1 MLSEW
6 LNSSLLPCTP
16 IILKLPFFVGCFSDN
31 VSYISLIVD
40 CFTRQY
46 LGDSFFLFQ
55 DKSSALQVILS
66 GEMPILF
73 SKEFNRQ
80 GHRERALVMLHQM
93 IEDAHIGK
101 RQFLSGKFLLSCL
114 CANQE

>member
-1 MLSEW
+1 M
-6 LNSSLLPCTP
+6 C
-16 IILKLPFFVGCFSDN
+16 CFSDI
-31 VSYISLIVD
+31 VSYISLIID
-40 CFTRQY
+40 GFTRQY
-46 LGDSFFLFQ
+46 LGDSLLFQ

-66 GEMPILF
+66 GEMLLLF

-101 RQFLSGKFLLSCL
+101 RQFLSGKFLTIFLVYVLIKSRHD
-114 CANQE
+114 